1 MGRPEVERSL
11 CTYVPIQAE
20 NITYHIDYEGSME
33 SYRYLL
39 GRIHEKNYIIHLYN
53 GNWDVVIPYH
63 DTIENIKRL
72 NLVESYI

>member
-1 MGRPEVERSL
+1 
-11 CTYVPIQAE
+11 
-20 NITYHIDYEGSME
+20 ME

-39 GRIHEKNYIIHLYN
+39 SRIHEKNYIIHLYN